1 MTSENHGTEKAD
13 SAMVMSPT
21 GSTSQ
26 AAPLSPS
33 TSKPIQELPDELVQ
47 AGWSKCW
54 SKRENRPYYFNRFT
68 NQSLWEMPVLGQHDV
83 ISDPLGLN
91 AAPASGEAVSDTG
104 LGNGQRKRHPSEDA
118 QAGPNSFKRPKVEIP
133 VTPTT
138 PTVPISPSTPGVK
151 PWVNTTDDKQGQ
163 TSVPAPAPY
172 RPSVVY
178 WDLDVQTNAVIRER
192 APANHLPSHPEIELQ
207 RAQLTTKLRQHY
219 HELCSQRE
227 GIEPPRESFN
237 RWLLERKVVDKGLD
251 PLLPSECDPVI
262 SPSMFREIMN
272 DIPIRLSRIKYKEE
286 ARKLLFKYAEAA
298 KKMIDSRN
306 ATPDS
311 RKVVKWNVEDTM
323 NWLRRDHSASKEDYM
338 DRLEHLRKQC
348 GPHVASV
355 AKDSVEGICSK
366 IYHISAEYVRR
377 IRQAHLTLLKE
388 CNISVDGT
396 EPTEVQ
402 DRLVYCYPVRLSIP
416 SPPQP
421 RVELHFENDVA
432 CLRYKGE
439 MVKVNR
445 GHFSKLE
452 LLYRYSCID
461 DFKCIEP
468 PRESFNRWLLER
480 KVVDKGLDLF
490 LPSECDPV
498 ISPSM
503 FREIMNDIPIR
514 LSRIKYK
521 EEARKLLFKYA
532 EAAKKMIDSRN
543 ATPDSRKVVKWNV
556 EDTMNW
562 LRRDHS
568 ASKEDYMDRLEHL
581 RKQCG
586 PHVASVAKDSVEGIC
601 SKIYHISAEY
611 VRRIRQ
617 AHLTLLKECNIS
629 VDGTEPTEVQ
639 DRLVYCYPV
648 RLSIPSPPQP
658 RVELHFENDVACL
671 RYKGEMV
678 KVNRGHFSK
687 LELLYRYSCI
697 DDPRFEKF
705 LCRVWCLNKRYQVMF
720 GSGVNEGSG
729 LQGALPVPVFEALNK
744 QFGVTF
750 ECFASPLNCY
760 FKQFCSAFPDIDGFF
775 GSRGPFFSFSPASG
789 SFEANPPFCEELM
802 DAMVKHFEDLLE
814 HSSEPLSF
822 IIFVPEWRDPPTP
835 ALTRMEASRF
845 RRHQMIVPAFEH
857 EYRSGSQHICKREEM
872 YYKSVHGTAVIFLQN
887 NAGFSK
893 WEPTTERIQE
903 FLAAYNV
910 SGRSLPSPGPPSTS
924 TGDKDSKPVQERL
937 AKTQDDSSPVDKTA
951 PDTTNI

>member
-1 MTSENHGTEKAD
+1 MTSENHATVKAD
-13 SAMVMSPT
+13 SAALVMSPT

-26 AAPLSPS
+26 AAPFSPS
-33 TSKPIQELPDELVQ
+33 TSKPIQELPDELIQ

-91 AAPASGEAVSDTG
+91 AAPASGEAVSDAG

-118 QAGPNSFKRPKVEIP
+118 QAGPNSFKRPKVSFLHNSLFSADM
-133 VTPTT
+133 TCLNW
-138 PTVPISPSTPGVK
+138 SLCL
-151 PWVNTTDDKQGQ
+151 
-163 TSVPAPAPY
+163 
-172 RPSVVY
+172 RVY

-192 APANHLPSHPEIELQ
+192 APADHLPPHPEIELQ

-262 SPSMFREIMN
+262 STSMFREIMN

-306 ATPDS
+306 ATPES

-377 IRQAHLTLLKE
+377 IRQTHLTLLKE
-388 CNISVDGT
+388 CNISAFVIYSSCFK
-396 EPTEVQ
+396 

-461 DFKCIEP
+461 D
-468 PRESFNRWLLER
+468 
-480 KVVDKGLDLF
+480 
-490 LPSECDPV
+490 
-498 ISPSM
+498 
-503 FREIMNDIPIR
+503 
-514 LSRIKYK
+514 
-521 EEARKLLFKYA
+521 
-532 EAAKKMIDSRN
+532 
-543 ATPDSRKVVKWNV
+543 T
-556 EDTMNW
+556 
-562 LRRDHS
+562 
-568 ASKEDYMDRLEHL
+568 
-581 RKQCG
+581 
-586 PHVASVAKDSVEGIC
+586 
-601 SKIYHISAEY
+601 
-611 VRRIRQ
+611 
-617 AHLTLLKECNIS
+617 
-629 VDGTEPTEVQ
+629 
-639 DRLVYCYPV
+639 
-648 RLSIPSPPQP
+648 
-658 RVELHFENDVACL
+658 
-671 RYKGEMV
+671 
-678 KVNRGHFSK
+678 
-687 LELLYRYSCI
+687 
-697 DDPRFEKF
+697 RFEKF
-705 LCRVWCLNKRYQVMF
+705 LSRVWCLIKRYQVMF

-760 FKQFCSAFPDIDGFF
+760 FKQFCSAFPDTDGFF
-775 GSRGPFFSFSPASG
+775 GSRGPFLSFSPASG
-789 SFEANPPFCEELM
+789 SFEANPPFCEEFM
-802 DAMVKHFEDLLE
+802 DAMVTHLEDLLE
-814 HSSEPLSF
+814 RSSEPLSF

-845 RRHQMIVPAFEH
+845 RRHQMIMPAFEH
-857 EYRSGSQHICKREEM
+857 EYRSGSQHICKREEI

-903 FLAAYNV
+903 FLAAYKV
-910 SGRSLPSPGPPSTS
+910 SGRSLPSPGPSSTS
-924 TGDKDSKPVQERL
+924 TGDKDSKPVQE
-937 AKTQDDSSPVDKTA
+937 QSSARKKYFA
-951 PDTTNI
+951 